1 MAVAIAAVMGLFLLA
16 TCVAVATVTSR
27 VRPEHVA
34 WLAGGVPGEGARQVY
49 YAYLY
54 RHRNAR
60 FVGCLAGLF
69 VAALAA
75 WRWNDGLM
83 LRVGVGDGPIGT
95 DLLVGALAGMTL
107 GTLAAET
114 YRLHP
119 YPTGAR
125 QARLEVRPPHPE
137 PRLIW
142 ISRGLV
148 LVAVAL
154 AVVGIA
160 RGDLGPLGGAVL
172 AVGIGVLAEITQRAI
187 TDRRRPADQ
196 SAAGVDA
203 RLRAF
208 AGTSVAWL
216 QLAGAVL
223 GLGWALSTTDLP
235 AGVEPVQIMLVL
247 ASLVAALVSLVRSA
261 VRPPRGWTPGVVA

>member
-1 MAVAIAAVMGLFLLA
+1 MAVATAAVMGLFLLA
-16 TCVAVATVTSR
+16 TVVAAAAVTSR

-34 WLAGGVPGEGARQVY
+34 WIAGGVPGEAAREVY
-49 YAYLY
+49 HAYLH
-54 RHRNAR
+54 RHHNAR
-60 FVGCLAGLF
+60 FAGCLAGLV
-69 VAALAA
+69 VAALAS
-75 WRWNDGLM
+75 WRWNDELV
-83 LRVGVGDGPIGT
+83 LRVGIGDGPIGA

-119 YPTGAR
+119 SPRGAR
-125 QARLEVRPPHPE
+125 QARLDVRPPRPE
-137 PRLIW
+137 PRLTRIA
-142 ISRGLV
+142 RGLV

-172 AVGIGVLAEITQRAI
+172 AVGIGLLAEITQRAI
-187 TDRRRPADQ
+187 TDRRRPTDQ
-196 SAAGVDA
+196 SAAEVDA

-216 QLAGAVL
+216 QLSGAVL
-223 GLGWALSTTDLP
+223 GLGWAVSATDLP
-235 AGVEPVQIMLVL
+235 AVAAPVQVVLVL
-247 ASLVAALVSLVRSA
+247 ASLVVALVSLVRSA